1 MPLLEVERLHAR
13 YDYAPVLQGV
23 SFTVDAGEIVSVF
36 GRNGAGKTTTL
47 RTLMGW
53 LRPSEGTIRFGGD
66 TIGGLSPDRIFRRG
80 VAFIPEDRRIF
91 ADAQRRGESD
101 AGAVQPMAD
110 RRRSPAGAIST
121 ESSQLFPRLGE
132 RRRQLGK
139 TLSGGEQQMLAIGRA
154 LIGEPKLLLV
164 DEPSEGLA
172 PIIVN
177 EIFESLTLMRDE
189 GIALLLVEQN
199 VRRAAA
205 ISDCCYV
212 MEKGRIVIHGVP
224 SVVLADETVRQRL
237 SV

>member
-47 RTLMGW
+47 RTIMGW
-53 LRPSEGTIRFGGD
+53 LRPSEGTIRFGGQA
-66 TIGGLSPDRIFRRG
+66 IGGLSPDRIFRRG

-91 ADAQRRGESD
+91 PTLSVEENLMLGLFSRWRIST
-101 AGAVQPMAD
+101 AD
-110 RRRSPAGAIST
+110 RRRHFDRVV
-121 ESSQLFPRLGE
+121 QLFPRLGE

-177 EIFESLTLMRDE
+177 EIFESLALLRDE

-212 MEKGRIVIHGVP
+212 MEKGRIVIHGLP
-224 SVVLADETVRQRL
+224 SVVLADEAVRQRL

>member
-1 MPLLEVERLHAR
+1 MPLLEVSALHAR
-13 YDYAPVLQGV
+13 YHYAPVLQGV
-23 SFTVDAGEIVSVF
+23 SFTVDAGEIASIF

-47 RTLMGW
+47 RTIMGW
-53 LRPSEGTIRFGGD
+53 LRPSEGTIAFGGES
-66 TIGGLSPDRIFRRG
+66 IGGLSPDRIFRRG
-80 VAFIPEDRRIF
+80 IAFIPENRRIF
-91 ADAQRRGESD
+91 ATLSVEENLMLGLFSRWGMSAS
-101 AGAVQPMAD
+101 D
-110 RRRSPAGAIST
+110 RRRHFDRVVH
-121 ESSQLFPRLGE
+121 LFPRLRE

-172 PIIVN
+172 PMVVN
-177 EIFESLTLMRDE
+177 EIFEALGRMRDD

-205 ISDCCYV
+205 ISGSCYV
-212 MEKGRIVIHGVP
+212 MEKGRIVVQGSP
-224 SVVLADETVRQRL
+224 SVVMADESVRHRL

>member
-1 MPLLEVERLHAR
+1 MPLLEVGDLHAR
-13 YDYAPVLQGV
+13 YHYAPVLQGI
-23 SFTVDAGEIVSVF
+23 SFSVDAGEIVSIF

-47 RTLMGW
+47 RTIMGW
-53 LRPSEGTIRFGGD
+53 LRPSSGTIAFDGER
-66 TIGGLSPDRIFRRG
+66 IGGLSPDRIFRRG

-91 ADAQRRGESD
+91 PTLSVEENLMLGLVSRWR
-101 AGAVQPMAD
+101 MAAME
-110 RRRSPAGAIST
+110 RRRRF
-121 ESSQLFPRLGE
+121 ERVVDLFPRLGE
-132 RRRQLGK
+132 RRRQLGR

-172 PIIVN
+172 PIVVN
-177 EIFESLTLMRDE
+177 EIFAALARMRAD

-205 ISDCCYV
+205 ISDSCYV
-212 MEKGRIVIHGVP
+212 MEKGRIIVHGSP
-224 SVVLADETVRQRL
+224 SVVMNDETVRQRL

>member
-1 MPLLEVERLHAR
+1 MPLLEVEALHAQCAF
-13 YDYAPVLQGV
+13 APVLRGI
-23 SFTVDAGEIVSVF
+23 SFSVNAGEIVSIF

-53 LRPSEGTIRFGGD
+53 VRPSSGTVKFAGENIAGQ
-66 TIGGLSPDRIFRRG
+66 SPDRIFRKG
-80 VAFIPEDRRIF
+80 IAFIPEDRRIF
-91 ADAQRRGESD
+91 GTLTVEENLTLGLFSLWQSATERQRRL
-101 AGAVQPMAD
+101 D
-110 RRRSPAGAIST
+110 RAIA
-121 ESSQLFPRLGE
+121 LFPRLGE

-154 LIGEPKLLLV
+154 MIGDPKLLLV

-172 PIIVN
+172 PIVVN
-177 EIFESLTLMRDE
+177 EIFESLVRMRDD

-205 ISDCCYV
+205 LSSSCYV
-212 MEKGRIVIHGVP
+212 MEKGQIIAHGLPAEVM
-224 SVVLADETVRQRL
+224 ADENIRQRL